1 MNEIFINLSQKDQEL
16 INKFME
22 NLNKKISLT
31 RKETKEFQNDFVKMI
46 NFYLSKGKK
55 IDEILEILSLDN
67 LGNCYKEK
75 PTNWYPL
82 DNGAKIYPLSM
93 KEDWMSVYRVSFYLK
108 EEVIPEVLQMALN
121 FTMKR
126 FPTFRTSIR
135 KGFFWNYIDGIKKRF
150 SIKLDQELPC
160 SHINVS
166 NARRQSFK
174 IIYYDKR
181 ISLEVFHVLTDGTGA
196 SIFLATLVGE
206 YLKLLGASFSY
217 NETVLD
223 INEKPTKEE
232 IIDEFKV
239 KKEESKTKGLIERK
253 ALSVD
258 GKLSKIKPC
267 QLLHFDFS
275 LKEIKEFA
283 KLKGATLTEII
294 LTFIFISLSYS
305 TSKEGILK
313 IQVPVNM
320 RKFYKSKTLRNFSL
334 YTSINIERKS
344 IKDFDE
350 VLKEVQKQMQ
360 EKTSKESLTGMMR
373 YANRLVNSIKFIPLF
388 IKKPIANFIYG
399 SLSDKSSTTVLSNLG
414 KINVPYSEY
423 INKMDFLLGT
433 TISNKVL
440 FTMIS
445 ANDILTLSIS
455 KFTTNTSIEN
465 NLFNLFN
472 QKKLNVKVYG
482 SEVYENRK

>member
-93 KEDWMSVYRVSFYLK
+93 KEDWMSVYRVSIYLK

-181 ISLEVFHVLTDGTGA
+181 ISLEVFHVLTDGT
-196 SIFLATLVGE
+196 
-206 YLKLLGASFSY
+206 
-217 NETVLD
+217 
-223 INEKPTKEE
+223 
-232 IIDEFKV
+232 
-239 KKEESKTKGLIERK
+239 
-253 ALSVD
+253 
-258 GKLSKIKPC
+258 
-267 QLLHFDFS
+267 
-275 LKEIKEFA
+275 
-283 KLKGATLTEII
+283 
-294 LTFIFISLSYS
+294 
-305 TSKEGILK
+305 
-313 IQVPVNM
+313 
-320 RKFYKSKTLRNFSL
+320 
-334 YTSINIERKS
+334 
-344 IKDFDE
+344 
-350 VLKEVQKQMQ
+350 KQ
-360 EKTSKESLTGMMR
+360 
-373 YANRLVNSIKFIPLF
+373 Y
-388 IKKPIANFIYG
+388 
-399 SLSDKSSTTVLSNLG
+399 
-414 KINVPYSEY
+414 
-423 INKMDFLLGT
+423 
-433 TISNKVL
+433 
-440 FTMIS
+440 
-445 ANDILTLSIS
+445 
-455 KFTTNTSIEN
+455 
-465 NLFNLFN
+465 
-472 QKKLNVKVYG
+472 
-482 SEVYENRK
+482 